1 MRLAFLIICT
11 LLLVA
16 CNKKADPPKE
26 TVNQVAPQKPAP
38 VVKDSTTKDK
48 PMPPPTE
55 TAEPIKPELKKAKP
69 SESPI
74 KNKRWK
80 LLEMD
85 GEKVEVT
92 EAFKG
97 EPHIILSLQ
106 SNKIHGSGG
115 CNRFGGIYALEGEKL
130 TFSGIASTKMLCE
143 GVMEVEDPYM
153 QALAT
158 VNGYR
163 VNGDAMWLLRDGKQV
178 MKFEAVYTN

>member
-1 MRLAFLIICT
+1 MLLI
-11 LLLVA
+11 A

-26 TVNQVAPQKPAP
+26 TVTQVAPQKPAP
-38 VVKDSTTKDK
+38 VAKDSVAEVK
-48 PMPPPTE
+48 PPPPTE
-55 TAEPIKPELKKAKP
+55 TSEPIQPELKKVKP

-85 GEKVEVT
+85 GERVEVT

-106 SNKIHGSGG
+106 TNKIHGSGG
-115 CNRFGGIYALEGEKL
+115 CNRFGGTYTLDGDKL
-130 TFSGIASTKMLCE
+130 TFGGIASTKIYCE
-143 GVMEVEDPYM
+143 EAMQVEEPFIRGLST
-153 QALAT
+153 A
-158 VNGYR
+158 NGYR
-163 VNGDAMWLLRDGKQV
+163 VNGDAMWLLRDGKPV

>member
-1 MRLAFLIICT
+1 MRHTFLIICA

-16 CNKKADPPKE
+16 CNKKTDPPKE
-26 TVNQVAPQKPAP
+26 TATHVTPQNPVPVEKDTIAEVNP
-38 VVKDSTTKDK
+38 T
-48 PMPPPTE
+48 PPPE
-55 TAEPIKPELKKAKP
+55 TAKPIVPELKKPKP

-85 GEKVEVT
+85 GEKVEIT

-106 SNKIHGSGG
+106 TNKIHGSGG
-115 CNRFGGIYALEGEKL
+115 CNRFGGTYTLAGDNL
-130 TFSGIASTKMLCE
+130 TFGGIAATKINCE
-143 GVMEVEDPYM
+143 EVMQVEEPFIRG
-153 QALAT
+153 LTT

-163 VNGDAMWLLRDGKQV
+163 VNGDAMWLLRDGKQI